1 MKRFDRLD
9 LLPEGQDM
17 VAGIDMTGGFY
28 RLFQTS
34 APFPGC
40 AFLLCLRGSCRVKI
54 HLTCCDLKE
63 GSMAII
69 FPGVFFQIQ
78 EQSKDCRF
86 IFVGFSKKLIEG
98 AKLFSYTVEYTP
110 YIFERPVI
118 EMKKDVY
125 ELFRDSIRLLIRR
138 RKIKEEMSG
147 MQISLIYT
155 QLLLSLGSVYKKRG
169 EEEDSPRYNR
179 NQEIVKELVRII
191 VQYYK
196 TERNVSFYAEKLHL
210 KDTHFETVHGL
221 DAPGQHSSAYD
232 LAVLSRAIIHGEPE
246 FYHMYS
252 EKSLT
257 WNGITQ
263 QNRNG
268 LLWDKTMNVD
278 GLKTGHTSGAGFNLI
293 ASAVDGQRRLIAVV
307 MGADSAKGREEEAR
321 KLLRWGQQNFTT
333 VQILHRGKK
342 VGTERIWYGDKENI
356 DLGTEQEFWM
366 VLPKAEIPHI
376 KAKYTLDGKELTAP
390 ISAHQRVGEI
400 ELYDRDKQVA
410 HWPLV
415 TLESVGEG
423 SMFSRLSDY
432 FHHKA

>member
-1 MKRFDRLD
+1 MDSGNDACVALAD
-9 LLPEGQDM
+9 YIAGGQ
-17 VAGIDMTGGFY
+17 
-28 RLFQTS
+28 RQ
-34 APFPGC
+34 
-40 AFLLCLRGSCRVKI
+40 
-54 HLTCCDLKE
+54 
-63 GSMAII
+63 
-69 FPGVFFQIQ
+69 
-78 EQSKDCRF
+78 
-86 IFVGFSKKLIEG
+86 FV
-98 AKLFSYTVEYTP
+98 
-110 YIFERPVI
+110 
-118 EMKKDVY
+118 EM
-125 ELFRDSIRLLIRR
+125 
-138 RKIKEEMSG
+138 M
-147 MQISLIYT
+147 
-155 QLLLSLGSVYKKRG
+155 
-169 EEEDSPRYNR
+169 N
-179 NQEIVKELVRII
+179 N
-191 VQYYK
+191 
-196 TERNVSFYAEKLHL
+196 YAEKLHL

-307 MGADSAKGREEEAR
+307 MGADSAKGREEEER

-356 DLGTEQEFWM
+356 ALGTEQEFWM